1 MYKDSVRKLFDS
13 PRNAGVFDES
23 KNVVVG
29 RAGDRSAGA
38 TVEFSL
44 AIDGQVIKD
53 AKFRAYGC
61 PHTIAAA
68 SYVAANLVGAE
79 VDALAGFDPHRMTEA
94 LDFPA
99 EKLGRAL
106 IIEDAL
112 RRCRELLAAKG
123 AGHQ

>member
-1 MYKDSVRKLFDS
+1 M
-13 PRNAGVFDES
+13 
-23 KNVVVG
+23 
-29 RAGDRSAGA
+29 
-38 TVEFSL
+38 
-44 AIDGQVIKD
+44 
-53 AKFRAYGC
+53 
-61 PHTIAAA
+61 
-68 SYVAANLVGAE
+68 AANLVGAE